1 MDGAIRIGRRSFAAG
16 ALAAALAL
24 AFLWAVSRVSTSV
37 PFVPLA
43 LAERIIRL
51 TPGGLATFAIEQL
64 QHAAV
69 PALSTAVVAAYAVAG
84 GALAAARRRRRGT
97 TALAMGVIFAGAL
110 AAGTLSYRQPGTSLA
125 ASLAADAAA
134 AALYVVALDWLAST
148 LVRPALPPDPA
159 RREAL
164 GTILSAVAG
173 LALGGTLLGRL
184 WARAPRPVALQRP
197 DRAALTPTRAPFPS
211 IRGLSPELTE
221 PGSHYVVDIDV
232 VDPRIDAGGWRLR
245 VDGEV
250 SDPLWLDADA
260 LQTRFRTVEQVS
272 VLTCVSNPVG
282 GPLIGNSTW
291 TGVRLADILATARPG
306 PRASHVVFEC
316 ADDYTVAVPLAI
328 AMAPYALVA
337 LGHGG
342 EPLRQEHGAPCRVR
356 IPALYGMMN
365 AKWLERIRV
374 ADAAE
379 QGYWAQRG
387 WSASGVV
394 RTESRIDTRADVAA
408 AEGSWL
414 AGVAWAGDRGI
425 SRVEVSTDGGR
436 TWAPARLR
444 RPLSPYAWTQWAYRW
459 RPPRPGAYRV
469 MCRAAD
475 GTGRLQDAAR
485 RPPHPSGAT
494 GYHSVTVRAV

>member
-1 MDGAIRIGRRSFAAG
+1 MDGGIGIGRRSFAAG

-51 TPGGLATFAIEQL
+51 TPGDLATFAIERL

-84 GALAAARRRRRGT
+84 GALAAARGRRGGT
-97 TALAMGVIFAGAL
+97 GALPAGTIFAGAL
-110 AAGTLSYRQPGTSLA
+110 VAGTLSYRQPGTSLA

-148 LVRPALPPDPA
+148 LGRPPEQPDAA

-164 GTILSAVAG
+164 GTILSAIAG

-184 WARAPRPVALQRP
+184 WSRPPRRVALLPP
-197 DRAALTPTRAPFPS
+197 DQPMRTPSRAAFPS
-211 IRGLSPELTE
+211 IRGLSSEVTE
-221 PGSHYVVDIDV
+221 PGAHYVVDIDI
-232 VDPRIDAGGWRLR
+232 VDPRIDAGEWRLR

-250 SDPLWLDADA
+250 RDPLWLDADA
-260 LQTRFRTVEQVS
+260 LQTRFRTVEQLS

-282 GPLIGNSTW
+282 GPLVGSSKW
-291 TGVRLADILATARPG
+291 TGVPLADVLAAARPG

-316 ADDYTVAVPLAI
+316 ADDYTVAVPLAT

-342 EPLRQEHGAPCRVR
+342 EPLRREHGAPCRVR

-365 AKWLERIRV
+365 AKWLERIRL

-379 QGYWAQRG
+379 EGYWARRG
-387 WSASGVV
+387 WSATGVV

-408 AEGSWL
+408 REHAWL
-414 AGVAWAGDRGI
+414 AGVAWAGVRGI

-436 TWAPARLR
+436 TWGVARLR
-444 RPLSPYAWTQWAYRW
+444 TPLSPYAWTQWAYRW
-459 RPPRPGAYRV
+459 RPPGPGAYRV

-475 GTGRLQDAAR
+475 GAGRLQDAAR

-494 GYHSVTVRAV
+494 GYHSVTIRAA